1 MLIQLATGPKA
12 KKIGCKWFNWF
23 CRGENPVIKLFK
35 GNLLENSSK
44 IKLIEMMK
52 TCITTNKVVTNDF
65 VEFKCPQCGS
75 RIIRS
80 LEARN
85 KALPYTCTCG
95 FIGP

>member
-1 MLIQLATGPKA
+1 
-12 KKIGCKWFNWF
+12 
-23 CRGENPVIKLFK
+23 
-35 GNLLENSSK
+35 
-44 IKLIEMMK
+44 MMK

-95 FIGP
+95 FTKPLKP